1 MRPVIIVRPEPGASA
16 TAARAAALG
25 LDARTVPL
33 FAIEPVAWHV
43 PNVAAHDALL
53 LTSAN
58 AVRHAGPGL
67 ATLARLPCHA
77 VGAATAAAARGAG
90 LNVVAVGTSGAQ
102 PLVDAM
108 TSSGHR
114 AIMWLAGEE
123 RSDIDGGPARI
134 TALACYRAAAIIDP
148 AGWTAAIARPAVVL
162 LHSVRAARRA
172 ATMAGEAR
180 NHLIALGISAAVRT
194 AAGAGWEA
202 SHAALHPDDAEMLAL
217 AAKLCQT
224 IPR

>member
-1 MRPVIIVRPEPGASA
+1 MRPVVIVRPEPGASA

-43 PNVAAHDALL
+43 PDGAAYDALL

-67 ATLARLPCHA
+67 AALAGLPCHA
-77 VGAATAAAARGAG
+77 VGAATAAAARAAG
-90 LNVVAVGTSGAQ
+90 LNVVAVGTARAQ

-108 TSSGHR
+108 TSFGHH
-114 AIMWLAGEE
+114 AILWLAGEE
-123 RSDIDGGPARI
+123 RSAIAAGAARI
-134 TALACYRAAAIIDP
+134 TALPCYRAAENIDP
-148 AGWTAAIARPAVVL
+148 PGWAAAIAYPAVVL
-162 LHSVRAARRA
+162 LHSARAARRA
-172 ATMAGEAR
+172 ATMAGTAR
-180 NHLIALGISAAVRT
+180 NHLIALGISDAVT
-194 AAGAGWEA
+194 AAAGMGWEA
-202 SHAALHPDDAEMLAL
+202 SHAAPRPDDAEMLAM

-224 IPR
+224 VPQ